1 MLEANLLA
9 NICYSCQLLLCF
21 ILGRLRRFDSRAGP
35 EGSTMETLFA
45 FDMVLLSLEQV
56 IIRKPGMIKGGFE
69 DERGLYIFP
78 VVSCVL
84 SCSFLGKLLMQQGLP
99 TKQMNISTRQITVAW
114 RSICPY
120 RHEIDTGLRMSTPTN
135 VRTCSG
141 MHAVDGTSDS
151 RLPLLSVASSDEL
164 LPCPAV

>member
-1 MLEANLLA
+1 MTHERDQKGQQWKPCLPLTW
-9 NICYSCQLLLCF
+9 CF
-21 ILGRLRRFDSRAGP
+21 F
-35 EGSTMETLFA
+35 
-45 FDMVLLSLEQV
+45 SLEQV

-84 SCSFLGKLLMQQGLP
+84 SRSFLGKLLMQQGLP